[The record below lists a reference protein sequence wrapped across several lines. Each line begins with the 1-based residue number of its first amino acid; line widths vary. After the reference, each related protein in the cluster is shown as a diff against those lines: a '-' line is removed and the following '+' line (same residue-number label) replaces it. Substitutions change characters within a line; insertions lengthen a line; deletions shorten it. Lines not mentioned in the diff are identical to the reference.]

1 MRLTRS
7 DIHLYFF
14 FTGVVLV
21 MTGFLL
27 SRALLSAGTFFL
39 IANGL
44 LQNDL
49 KERKVIFLQNKFLIG
64 ISSLFLFPFL
74 SGLWSNNLHEWLNV
88 LLTKLPL
95 LLLPFALVLQKGFG
109 RKQFVFFSM
118 LWIGLLFAGSAWSIA
133 QYLQQKN
140 IIDHLYKFSKV
151 IPTPAANDHIR
162 FSMAIIIAFLLWLKL
177 EEWKAV
183 TSRLLV
189 WVVRI
194 IMTWFVLFLYIL
206 GAKTGLLGLYL
217 IVFPVITW
225 QLYQSGKK
233 EIAVAC
239 MVVALILPAVAYHLL
254 PTFKERVHYV
264 LYDREKWKEG
274 NVSGDYSDG
283 NRLLSIKSGWYVFQ
297 KNWLTGVGYGDIKT
311 ETGKW
316 YNEHAPAVPSS
327 ERFLPLNQWITSGSG
342 GGIAAVLLFS
352 IVIMLPFF
360 SEQWRKNK
368 QAIFFVIFMNFV
380 FLYECTLD
388 DQFGVF
394 LFGFFTLYWH
404 LSNRFKP

>member
-27 SRALLSAGTFFL
+27 SRALLSAGTFLL

-44 LQNDL
+44 LQNDF
-49 KERKVIFLQNKFLIG
+49 KERKVIFRQNKFLIG

-74 SGLWSNNLHEWLNV
+74 SGLWSNNLQEWLNV

-233 EIAVAC
+233 EIAIAF

>member
-27 SRALLSAGTFFL
+27 SRALLSAGTFLL

-44 LQNDL
+44 LQNDF
-49 KERKVIFLQNKFLIG
+49 KERKVIFRQNKFLIG

-95 LLLPFALVLQKGFG
+95 LLLPFALVLQKGFD
-109 RKQFVFFSM
+109 RQQFVFFSM

-233 EIAVAC
+233 EIAIAF